1 MALGIEYPVRTLL
14 IQSYQCSLTCFF
26 RGYANWTESGWNVR
40 LHGAAYKDPPLT
52 NEQIDSAAKP
62 FVPGLDYDTMNDTM
76 KAQARN
82 MTSGILTVPVE
93 DVYLNFDFI
102 YNRQSVCDCSSNP
115 AVGGSNLIISVWA

>member
-1 MALGIEYPVRTLL
+1 M
-14 IQSYQCSLTCFF
+14 CSNLKVS

-52 NEQIDSAAKP
+52 TEQLDDAAKP

-82 MTSGILTVPVE
+82 MTSGILTIPVE

-102 YNRQSVCDCSSNP
+102 YNRQSVCECSYTSVTIC
-115 AVGGSNLIISVWA
+115 ANLTVRVNL